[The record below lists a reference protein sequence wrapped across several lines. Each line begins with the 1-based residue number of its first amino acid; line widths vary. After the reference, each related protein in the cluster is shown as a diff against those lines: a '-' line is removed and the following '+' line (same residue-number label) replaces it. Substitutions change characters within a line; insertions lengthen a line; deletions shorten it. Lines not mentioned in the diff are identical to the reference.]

1 MADPQEDA
9 PWLSLSEASQRT
21 GRHVNALRS
30 VLRRGRLEARKGSH
44 GQWLVRLPA
53 DLPADP
59 GPADSMAGDWTV
71 AELNAEVAELREE
84 LAGLR
89 AGLKAA
95 GDVAEA
101 QLAAKEELIQ
111 ELQKMLGSL
120 RAELAEVRKPWWRWW
135 IGS

>member
-1 MADPQEDA
+1 MADLAEDA
-9 PWLSLSEASQRT
+9 PWLSLTEASQRT

-30 VLRRGRLEARKGSH
+30 MVRRGRIESRKGNH

-53 DLPADP
+53 ELPADP
-59 GPADSMAGDWTV
+59 GSADGPADDETV
-71 AELNAEVAELREE
+71 AALNAEVAELREE

-101 QLAAKEELIQ
+101 RLAAKDELVA
-111 ELQKMLGSL
+111 ELRTMLGEL
-120 RAELAEVRKPWWRWW
+120 RAELVETRRPWWRRW
-135 IGS
+135 IG